1 MSKSK
6 NKNMTSVVEPQNIS
20 ETSVQ
25 KYEQLEPVKNTL
37 KECLALYL
45 VPVTIKE
52 LWVENGRQ
60 TWSRVGQIMCWNK
73 LYVQHVFSISGQMDK
88 TYGRFVLFHVDDT

>member
-52 LWVENGRQ
+52 L
-60 TWSRVGQIMCWNK
+60 
-73 LYVQHVFSISGQMDK
+73 
-88 TYGRFVLFHVDDT
+88 